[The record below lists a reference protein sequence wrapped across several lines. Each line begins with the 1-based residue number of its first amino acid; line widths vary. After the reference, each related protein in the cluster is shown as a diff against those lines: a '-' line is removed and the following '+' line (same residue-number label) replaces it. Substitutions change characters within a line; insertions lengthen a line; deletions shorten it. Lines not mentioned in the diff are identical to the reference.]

1 MRGHEGGSTH
11 TGVGTYMFVHAGIYI
26 RTYVHT
32 YVMWRE
38 EGAPIQVIE
47 WQI

>member
-1 MRGHEGGSTH
+1 MRGHEGGYTH

-32 YVMWRE
+32 YVCDV
-38 EGAPIQVIE
+38 EGGGRANTSY
-47 WQI
+47 